1 MGSVR
6 RATTCSLMPA
16 RFVRKSEHSTSI
28 ITRISHDPSTELK
41 VFDEAG
47 ATEIAQLKREVIK
60 QKVSR
65 RRKI

>member
-1 MGSVR
+1 
-6 RATTCSLMPA
+6 MPA